1 MTNQVQKSKDELA
14 VFEEKLSPLF
24 ELIYV
29 LVKNTK
35 KYLEVYADDVK
46 VVHLPQYKAVIDKL
60 KELED
65 TFAEIY
71 WGDYKNDLG
80 SNMDASATKNT
91 NSPVAPPVGPATS
104 SPKDKPKL
112 VIPPGSPVAAPNSP
126 VAAPNTG
133 TSSSG
138 SYNPSQNLA
147 AKNAQSST
155 VNPGPKDMTSSTV
168 KQPANNQTVSQGKN
182 TELLN
187 NSSIP
192 STHIERDD
200 LSASSTAPSAP
211 QVGNVNPGNGQ
222 SNNTTLDTKTSMARG
237 NSANDGKSI
246 DAKTKDMNALLQ
258 QLEYLKKKS
267 DVLHKDIDTKSD
279 SGVTSSAQNPVTNVT
294 STNQPTA
301 KDNTIGAVQTSNAP
315 IQTSAQNSN
324 QTSKQTAVQ
333 TPKQTSNQIPT
344 QLTQGGSS
352 TVQDSVTSKTNVDNN
367 VQSTQSV
374 KGDMSADD
382 DAELQKILAELRKLK
397 N

>member
-1 MTNQVQKSKDELA
+1 MTNQVQKPKDELA

-80 SNMDASATKNT
+80 PNMDASATKNT

-112 VIPPGSPVAAPNSP
+112 VIPPGSPVAAPN
-126 VAAPNTG
+126 TG

-147 AKNAQSST
+147 AKNAQSSA
-155 VNPGPKDMTSSTV
+155 VNPGPKDMTSTTV
-168 KQPANNQTVSQGKN
+168 KQPANNQTASQAKS

-200 LSASSTAPSAP
+200 LSASGTAPLAP

-222 SNNTTLDTKTSMARG
+222 SKNTTLDTKTSMVKG

-279 SGVTSSAQNPVTNVT
+279 TGVTSSAQNPVTNVT

-324 QTSKQTAVQ
+324 QTSKQTAAQ

-344 QLTQGGSS
+344 QPTQGSPS